1 MATTTQANAGCEVM
15 DLLMAVNEVR
25 ETVREIR
32 DRLAGTTKSHYTVEE
47 VAEMTGRA
55 PYTVRTWIKA
65 GRLQAERVDGSGPR
79 GRLLIPHG
87 EFAQL
92 IRTGRGMKIASAVAE
107 ANK

>member
-1 MATTTQANAGCEVM
+1 
-15 DLLMAVNEVR
+15 MAVNEVR

-87 EFAQL
+87 EFAAHPHGKGHEDRVSRRRGKQ
-92 IRTGRGMKIASAVAE
+92 ISSRTIH
-107 ANK
+107 